1 MASMQAD
8 IVKALE
14 SGNQALKKI
23 QAEVSVDYVSKLM
36 DENAELQSEVTEIGQ
51 MLSSVQTEDPELFD
65 EYQKLEAQVALDK
78 ISEVPNVPNSSLP
91 EGMTQQAT
99 EGDTMTNRQEVF
111 TESSESIEESVAVAA
126 E

>member
-1 MASMQAD
+1 MQAD